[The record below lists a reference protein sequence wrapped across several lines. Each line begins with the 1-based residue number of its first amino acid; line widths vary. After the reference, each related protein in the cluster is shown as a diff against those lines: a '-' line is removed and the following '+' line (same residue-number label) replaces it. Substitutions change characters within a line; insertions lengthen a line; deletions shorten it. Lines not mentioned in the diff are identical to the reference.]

1 MILSEVKGV
10 EKYISSLSA
19 FILCIFPVCLPIAV
33 AVSLSCSCSLS
44 LVKDYNNLRSQT
56 QSTKQSEET
65 LITEP
70 AKARSVATG
79 KNNGRSVTKNHI
91 SFSINW
97 EESLSALKQLGDHP
111 NVDKW
116 SNSLRPFAV
125 SIGERSETTERPGE
139 IFQPCRKQIS
149 LGQSPPFVR

>member
-1 MILSEVKGV
+1 M
-10 EKYISSLSA
+10 EKYISSLSV

-33 AVSLSCSCSLS
+33 AVSCSCSYLLS

-65 LITEP
+65 KITEP
-70 AKARSVATG
+70 AKARSVTTG
-79 KNNGRSVTKNHI
+79 KNNGHNVTKNHI
-91 SFSINW
+91 SVSINW
-97 EESLSALKQLGDHP
+97 EESLSALKQLEEHP

-116 SNSLRPFAV
+116 PNYLRPFAV
-125 SIGERSETTERPGE
+125 STGERSEITERPKE